1 MQSEELHPVVELL
14 LARMNTHPE
23 EFMDEY
29 LFSELEPVNH
39 YGNGRWEAVLRAV
52 CKNANEAELEAVN
65 EALRPI
71 RLNQAHEHMMD
82 ELCNGEERR
91 RKEREARE
99 AEERRYY
106 ALQQQAAM
114 NQTYTTQQANAL
126 NQLSSLGPPV
136 PGTFYETQAP
146 IGLGLVGSI
155 KKGLGIK

>member
-14 LARMNTHPE
+14 LARMKSHPE

-29 LFSELEPVNH
+29 MFSELEPVTH
-39 YGNGRWEAVLRAV
+39 YGNGRWEAVLRVV

-91 RKEREARE
+91 RKQREDEEYYERTLANSRSSMG
-99 AEERRYY
+99 ASLRTAITP
-106 ALQQQAAM
+106 ALEQIRQQDY
-114 NQTYTTQQANAL
+114 NDEY
-126 NQLSSLGPPV
+126 NQLAWDR
-136 PGTFYETQAP
+136 T
-146 IGLGLVGSI
+146 
-155 KKGLGIK
+155 K